1 MEGKMEQRE
10 LKKINNKEYLLVID
24 DEENKLRTEK
34 GYAKDELKEIFL
46 SMKVQRSNLIARR
59 NILEKQI
66 GKLDVEETPALKEF
80 KEKLITA
87 QKLAEKDKLEGELKM
102 VKADIK
108 QNNEQLL
115 EISKS
120 VPEITRGKK

>member
-1 MEGKMEQRE
+1 MEQRE

>member
-1 MEGKMEQRE
+1 M
-10 LKKINNKEYLLVID
+10 ID